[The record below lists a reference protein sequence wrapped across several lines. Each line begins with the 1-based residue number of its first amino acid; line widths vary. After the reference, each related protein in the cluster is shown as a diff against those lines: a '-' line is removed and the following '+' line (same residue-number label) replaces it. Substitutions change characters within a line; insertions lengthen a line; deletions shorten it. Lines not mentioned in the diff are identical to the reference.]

1 MSEAEPPEAWPSASP
16 KASRDQPYD
25 WNQHSA
31 QPPRASRVLLLDE
44 TLRDG
49 IQSPSV
55 CDPSI
60 EDKLQIVH
68 LLDQLGV
75 EHVTLAMPGG
85 GQRAFDDALRLA
97 QEIAN
102 HRLRIRPGCAAR
114 TVVQDIRPIAEIAQ
128 RSGIAIEVM
137 AFIGSSP
144 IRLDAEAWDVP
155 RLTRLST
162 EAVDFAVRSGLPCC
176 FVTEDTTRAQPEL
189 LELLFRSVL
198 DCGAQR
204 LCLCDTVGHATP
216 EGVRSLLAFTR
227 GVIDRMGLSH
237 PIGIDWH
244 GHNDRGLALINA
256 LCALQSG
263 ADRVHGT
270 VLGIGERVGNVAL
283 DQLLLNLQRLRL
295 LPLGRDLS
303 RLSDLVQRVARA
315 CGVPIPSQYPVRA
328 AGGADHADGLRR
340 SSI

>member
-1 MSEAEPPEAWPSASP
+1 MSEAEPPKARCSASP
-16 KASRDQPYD
+16 KASLEPPYD

-31 QPPRASRVLLLDE
+31 QPPLASRFVLLDE

-55 CDPSI
+55 CDPSV

-85 GQRAFDDALRLA
+85 GQRAFDDALRMA
-97 QEIAN
+97 HEIAN
-102 HRLRIRPGCAAR
+102 NRLRIRPGCAAR
-114 TVVQDIRPIAEIAQ
+114 TVVKDIRPIAEIAQ

-144 IRLDAEAWDVP
+144 IRLDAEAWDVAH
-155 RLTRLST
+155 LTRLST

-176 FVTEDTTRAQPEL
+176 FVTEDTTRARPDL
-189 LELLFRSVL
+189 LDPLFRSVL

-216 EGVRSLLAFTR
+216 DGVRSLLAFTR
-227 GVIDRMGLSH
+227 SVIDSMGLSGQ
-237 PIGIDWH
+237 IGIDWH

-256 LCALQSG
+256 LCALQTG

-270 VLGIGERVGNVAL
+270 VLGIGERVGNVAI

-295 LPLGRDLS
+295 LPPERDLS
-303 RLSDLVQRVARA
+303 RLSDLVQRVGQA
-315 CGVPIPSQYPVRA
+315 CGVPIPSQYPVLA
-328 AGGADHADGLRR
+328 EGATDHADDLPR
-340 SSI
+340 SSK